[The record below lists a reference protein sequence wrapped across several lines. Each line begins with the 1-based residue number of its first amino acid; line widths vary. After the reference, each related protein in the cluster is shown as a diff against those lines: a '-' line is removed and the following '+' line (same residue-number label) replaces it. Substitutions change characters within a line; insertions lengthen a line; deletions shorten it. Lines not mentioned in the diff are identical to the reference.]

1 MPLVLDASV
10 AASWFFPDESHRIAD
25 HAWRLMY
32 DDDAIAPAH
41 WWFEIRNTLLVG
53 ERRARL
59 SVDRT
64 SDALARLSRLTIRLQ
79 PTPNEHAVFVF
90 ARRHRLTFYDAVY
103 LELAKREGLALATL
117 DDQLADAARIEGVA
131 LLIE

>member
-10 AASWFFPDESHRIAD
+10 AASWFFPDESHPVAD
-25 HAWRLMY
+25 QAWRLMY
-32 DDDAIAPAH
+32 EDEAIAPAQ

-59 SVDRT
+59 SAQGT
-64 SDALARLSRLTIRLQ
+64 NDALARLSRMLIRLQ
-79 PTPNEHAVFVF
+79 PTPNEHAVFSF
-90 ARRHRLTFYDAVY
+90 ARKHRLTFYDSVY

-117 DDQLADAARIEGVA
+117 DDQLADAARVEGVA
-131 LLIE
+131 LITE